1 MHKLSAALD
10 WKPVSPGFQHNNLFA
25 IFYCKN
31 NPVKCHSENIWGF
44 HFCAHVISLISNDI
58 TFWPFFGNIS
68 FSLQQ
73 SVLLRLHACINTPH
87 THTPTQI
94 FYLSHLVSTFG
105 LWFLWPSVAE
115 VLDNVNQRLVLIC
128 VQCIARGTCPI
139 NEDSAVGQCT
149 YLKWKWAQLPPLF
162 TNSRR
167 CNGKSPTNFS
177 MWINS
182 KWINIYIYFLR
193 TRHL

>member
-1 MHKLSAALD
+1 MVTLVFHYSNLCCWEITRMHK
-10 WKPVSPGFQHNNLFA
+10 H
-25 IFYCKN
+25 
-31 NPVKCHSENIWGF
+31 
-44 HFCAHVISLISNDI
+44 
-58 TFWPFFGNIS
+58 T
-68 FSLQQ
+68 
-73 SVLLRLHACINTPH
+73 TH

-182 KWINIYIYFLR
+182 KWINIYIYIFENKAFVMFQWFERGCKRVLKCVLSINLSSVETLKAFDKHSYQEVR
-193 TRHL
+193 CLIWSSQTEHKAKA